1 MVPSYSANERVERTF
16 CNYRRSR
23 CNAQIPKLR
32 QMAAD
37 AGERA
42 LYSADRLNELASSID
57 DLEPLLDEAAL
68 CVYATGSYG
77 RLEAWSGSD
86 IDLFFLYGPPPGE
99 EPPNFLT
106 FIRVAARLVEVTEQ
120 MAFPPFSGDG
130 KYLETLDVN
139 EMERVLGSPEDDS
152 TNTFTARMLLLLE
165 SHPISDHGRYDA
177 LIERIVGFY
186 YHDFHDYADRFV
198 PTFLL
203 NDILRFWRTLTLNY
217 EHDRY
222 EVRQLEPEKQERARA
237 KSSLKNYK
245 LKLSRLA
252 TCFSMV
258 VHLASQPAPVR
269 LVRVVE
275 LTAMTPQERFA
286 ALAGRDARADELL
299 DELSAQYERF
309 LANVQRDEDDLLAE
323 FADRQQ
329 RRENLAEAAEY
340 GSTIYRL
347 LEILVPEERM
357 RHLMI

>member
-1 MVPSYSANERVERTF
+1 
-16 CNYRRSR
+16 
-23 CNAQIPKLR
+23 
-32 QMAAD
+32 MAAGR
-37 AGERA
+37 GERA
-42 LYSADRLNELASSID
+42 RYSAQRLSELARAIG
-57 DLEPLLDEAAL
+57 DLAPLLDEAAL

-77 RLEAWSGSD
+77 RLEAWAGSD

-106 FIRVAARLVEVTEQ
+106 FIRVAARLVEATEQ

-139 EMERVLGSPEDDS
+139 EMERVLGSPQDDS

-165 SHPISDHGRYDA
+165 SHPISDRGSYDR

-186 YHDFHDYADRFV
+186 YHDFEDHADHFV

-222 EVRQLEPEKQERARA
+222 DVRQLAPEKQERARA

-258 VHLASQPAPVR
+258 LHLASECPPVR
-269 LVRVVE
+269 LGRVVE
-275 LTAMTPQERFA
+275 LTTMTPQERFV
-286 ALAGRDARADELL
+286 ALAGRDHHADDLL
-299 DELSAQYERF
+299 GELSAQYERF
-309 LANVQRDEDDLLAE
+309 LANVQRDEDEVVAE
-323 FADRQQ
+323 FGDRWR
-329 RRENLAEAAEY
+329 RREHLAEAAEY
-340 GSTIYRL
+340 GATIHRL
-347 LEILVPEERM
+347 LEILVPDERM
-357 RHLMI
+357 RHLVI